1 MEARLFLT
9 YDDEQL
15 AEAVAKAISPDN
27 VDLPPYLSVET
38 TRSGKQVITHVRY
51 EEKRFGTFISTID
64 DLLRCVSVAEKAL
77 SNILTRA
84 PAHTVLEDTAEE
96 K

>member
-1 MEARLFLT
+1 MT
-9 YDDEQL
+9 YDDEQQ

-27 VDLPPYLSVET
+27 VDLPPSLSVET
-38 TRSGKQVITHVRY
+38 TRSDKQVVTHVRY
-51 EEKRFGTFISTID
+51 EEKRLGTFISTID